1 METANV
7 GGGFKKGEVREHM
20 PPLSLSI
27 CYDAVSSLCIPSFP
41 LFHISSNQL
50 SNYLLF
56 FLIFFNFPFFQI
68 YIFFFLQIIIFY
80 FSEIYLP
87 KLSMK

>member
-1 METANV
+1 MKSVAERKGVRMETANV

-41 LFHISSNQL
+41 LFHSL
-50 SNYLLF
+50 WL
-56 FLIFFNFPFFQI
+56 
-68 YIFFFLQIIIFY
+68 
-80 FSEIYLP
+80 
-87 KLSMK
+87 